1 MTAFTDIFR
10 EEPSE
15 EVEKYEREHKYQNKK
30 EQADK
35 IRKFPRLAGGKDA
48 KQAHCTFECGAV
60 QMRVRIVDLVKC
72 ST

>member
-15 EVEKYEREHKYQNKK
+15 EVEKYGREHKYQSKK

-35 IRKFPRLAGGKDA
+35 IRKFPRLAEGKDA
-48 KQAHCTFECGAV
+48 KHAHCTFECRAV
-60 QMRVRIVDLVKC
+60 QMRVRLVDLVKC

>member
-10 EEPSE
+10 EELSE

-35 IRKFPRLAGGKDA
+35 IRKFPRLAEGKDA
-48 KQAHCTFECGAV
+48 KHAHCTSECGAV
-60 QMRVRIVDLVKC
+60 QMRVRLVDLVKC